1 MMDPEP
7 ESAADVVRNYV
18 AFGQRISISG
28 ERAAAM
34 ARELR
39 AYAAATED
47 VRATLSPSDQPANF
61 ARALTAGR
69 PIDEVSR

>member
-1 MMDPEP
+1 MNPEP

-18 AFGQRISISG
+18 SLWQGICISG
-28 ERAAAM
+28 EEAAAM

-47 VRATLSPSDQPANF
+47 VRASLSPSDQPANF
-61 ARALTAGR
+61 ARALAAAG
-69 PIDEVSR
+69 PAIDEVPT

>member
-1 MMDPEP
+1 MNPEP
-7 ESAADVVRNYV
+7 EPAADVVRHYV
-18 AFGQRISISG
+18 GLWQGIPISG
-28 ERAAAM
+28 KEAAAM

-61 ARALTAGR
+61 ARALAAEG
-69 PIDEVSR
+69 PAIDEATP